1 MWNME
6 KRCSRKKKKKKK
18 NHCILSGFIFFS
30 QQLLK
35 NLFAHYVSHLSWKHI
50 FILKSQIQGVQLCF
64 KLEQVGFKRN
74 NFPIRQSSLQIS
86 VQVHKVLPV
95 NIRLSVDRLVCLFD
109 CVSAFFLSCHLK
121 YLLFFKNWNKF

>member
-6 KRCSRKKKKKKK
+6 KRCSRKKKEK

-30 QQLLK
+30 QRLLK

-64 KLEQVGFKRN
+64 RLEQVGFKRN

-109 CVSAFFLSCHLK
+109 RVSAFFLSCHLK